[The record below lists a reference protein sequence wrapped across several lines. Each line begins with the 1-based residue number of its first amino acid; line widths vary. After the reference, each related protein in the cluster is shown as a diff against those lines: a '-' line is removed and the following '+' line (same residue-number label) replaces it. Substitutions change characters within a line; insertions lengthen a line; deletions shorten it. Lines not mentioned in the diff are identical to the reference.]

1 MVEIRL
7 EGMLY
12 LPASDSNLPHVTPAM
27 VLDCLEGYDV
37 LTPLPEGRRIF
48 RWFAAFSSNAEEF
61 PVLLTLPDASVLFAC
76 DSRNALAFLA
86 QRPSAFALVLLEP
99 DDALEPF
106 EPYLDRVVVIA
117 KDERSSSL
125 AFALQSFFIKIL
137 LWENDLEHIVLREGS
152 MTEML
157 DASTSILKN
166 FVFVSDAN
174 FNVMARTTTVDPPDD
189 LHRDII
195 KNGCLTSRIIAEP
208 RFRLPEK
215 TFYTREASDITPFDR
230 VSYPVH
236 INHSYFG
243 SISMACNAWPDTE
256 GLRDLFR
263 TLARYM
269 TPLCERLWSK
279 QAALNLPSYF
289 FFIKLIEGEP
299 VEQDYLEAQMEMAN
313 LEAMGHFKLIM
324 LDVDG
329 DVEPDRATVV
339 SRAATGLNGGD
350 AYVFPYREK
359 LLVLCYDQALD
370 GRLSHR
376 FTAEDLMG
384 RIYEPYGVVAAVS
397 SVFTR
402 LADLDLAYRQ
412 TLIALE
418 LAGAVDREQF
428 PDGLERAGGV
438 YLFEDALLY
447 YLVDPSLR
455 DRRFMEF
462 IFENSLVSLLY
473 QEDVRN
479 GTNHTALLWFYLQT
493 ERNATAVANQLHMH
507 RNTVLYHI
515 EKIEKRFDFDLASKT
530 ARDWLL
536 LSFKQFFLKMS
547 DSSLAG
553 IFGAAQATE
562 APAGAGSTGAEGASC

>member
-7 EGMLY
+7 EDMLY

-27 VLDCLEGYDV
+27 VLDCLEGYRI
-37 LTPLPEGRRIF
+37 LTPLPEGRRVF
-48 RWFAAFSSNAEEF
+48 RWFAAFSADVADF
-61 PVLLTLPDASVLFAC
+61 PALPALPDASVLFAC
-76 DSRNALAFLA
+76 DGRNALPFLE
-86 QRPSAFALVLLEP
+86 QRPSAFVLVLADEG
-99 DDALEPF
+99 ASLEPF
-106 EPYLDRVVVIA
+106 EPYLDRVMVIA
-117 KDERSSSL
+117 KDERSASL
-125 AFALQSFFIKIL
+125 AFLLQSFFIKIL
-137 LWENDLEHIVLREGS
+137 LWENDLEHIVLREGTI
-152 MTEML
+152 TEML
-157 DASTSILKN
+157 DASTSILRN
-166 FVFVSDAN
+166 FIFVSDAN
-174 FNVMARTTTVDPPDD
+174 FNVVARTQHIDPPDD
-189 LHRDII
+189 LHRGIV

-215 TFYTREASDITPFDR
+215 TFYTREASDLTPFDR

-243 SISMACNAWPDTE
+243 SVSMACNAAPDTE

-263 TLARYM
+263 TMMRYM
-269 TPLCERLWSK
+269 MPLCERLWSK

-299 VEQDYLEAQMEMAN
+299 MERDYMQAQMEMAN
-313 LEAMGHFKLIM
+313 LQAMGHFKLIM
-324 LDVDG
+324 VDVDG

-339 SRAATGLNGGD
+339 SRAASGLNSGD
-350 AYVFPYREK
+350 VYVFPYHEK

-376 FTAEDLMG
+376 STAEDLME
-384 RIYEPYGVVAAVS
+384 RIHGPFGVDCGVS
-397 SVFTR
+397 SVFTD

-412 TLIALE
+412 TRIALG
-418 LAGAVDREQF
+418 LAAAVDHEQF
-428 PDGLERAGGV
+428 AEGDGRSRGV

-479 GTNHTALLWFYLQT
+479 GTTHTALLWFYLQT
-493 ERNATAVANQLHMH
+493 ERNATAVANRLHMH